1 MSEPHGLDPRRWYRA
16 DTASDR
22 LRFTAAGRAALA
34 VDLAHVG
41 IDIRQVHTK
50 AHALAALE
58 QVSEER
64 MARLASFR
72 GQHPL
77 LDEILAPLFD
87 DPTP

>member
-1 MSEPHGLDPRRWYRA
+1 MSERHHLDPRRWYLA

-34 VDLAHVG
+34 VELAQAG
-41 IDIRQVHTK
+41 IDIRTLRTQAQV
-50 AHALAALE
+50 LAALTVLSERTVE
-58 QVSEER
+58 Q
-64 MARLASFR
+64 LASCR

-87 DPTP
+87 DPNP